1 MPIVKLS
8 ESFIR
13 NNLQCPETKSR
24 IEYCDEELPGLYV
37 EVRATSTGH
46 GTYYLRYKD
55 STGKTCHQKI
65 ARTAD
70 IGLVEARKQARTLK
84 AEIALGSD
92 PRAEEKAR
100 LAVLTFAEF
109 FEQHYL
115 PYVTPRKR
123 SWGRDE
129 ELYRLRIKAVFGHK
143 RLNQITRQQIQSFH
157 TALMH
162 EGLAAATCNH
172 HIKLMKHALNLAIDW
187 GMLDKNPVARVSL
200 FFEDNKIEHYLNDT
214 ELERLLTVLH
224 ANRNSPVSLIALF
237 LLSTGCRLNEV
248 LSAKWSDVDLD
259 KGVFT
264 IRATNSKSKRLRA
277 VPLNGTA
284 LEVLKQLDTQ
294 GRFEHLFINRKTGK
308 PYVNIT
314 KVWQRLRTAAGLKH
328 LRLHDLR
335 HQYASFL
342 VNNGRTLYEV
352 QQILGHSDPKVTMR
366 YAHLSTRA
374 LQEAA
379 NSASIKIKE
388 ATANQV

>member
-24 IEYCDEELPGLYV
+24 IEYCDSELPGLYV
-37 EVRATSTGH
+37 EVRATSPGQ

-65 ARTAD
+65 ARTVD
-70 IGLVEARKQARTLK
+70 IGLIEARKQARTLK

-100 LAVLTFAEF
+100 QAVLTFAEF

-172 HIKLMKHALNLAIDW
+172 HIKLMKHALNLAVDW
-187 GMLDKNPVARVSL
+187 EMLNSNPVARVPL
-200 FFEDNKIEHYLNDT
+200 FHEDNKIEHYLNDN

-224 ANRNSPVSLIALF
+224 ANKNSPVPLIALF

-294 GRFEHLFINRKTGK
+294 GRFDHLFINRKTGK

-314 KVWQRLRTAAGLKH
+314 KVWQKLRSAAGLKH

-388 ATANQV
+388 ATANPV